1 MKMLNRISLL
11 CTVLIFSG
19 SIDAFADSDTAYI
32 PNVETFLQI
41 GALGSPRISDNGK
54 DVFFTA
60 NMSGVN
66 QLYHLMEDGWPY
78 QLSFYPDGV
87 DYYALAPD
95 GRSVVVGASVGGD
108 EQSQL
113 IWLDG
118 YTGRPKNLTDLPDV
132 QFGSL
137 MFGRDAGTIF
147 YRSNQ
152 ANGKDFYV
160 YQMSVPAGEAR
171 VVYEAA
177 GYNLPGAVSH
187 DGRWLV
193 ILYYESNENSDL
205 YLVDLQGSDS
215 PRHLTP
221 HDGPVVYAAGDFSA
235 DDTKLYFFSNDNDE
249 GASRPLVMDLSSGR
263 ISDMLD
269 SPSRWEAEGGGMS
282 PDGQFA
288 GIIYNE
294 DGYGRLHIY
303 EVATMKELAV
313 PDLNGIVSSIRF
325 SNSGT
330 AVISFSSPT
339 EAPNAW
345 LWNLRTETLTQL
357 THTSYAGI
365 DPGLFRDPELV
376 RILSDDGLE
385 VPAFLYLPSS
395 HTPGTPIPFIVN
407 IHGGPESQFRPYFI
421 RNFQYMMLNGYGIL
435 APNVRG
441 SSGYGRTYQSL
452 DNYKNRMKSVADAGA
467 CARWLVDEGYTT
479 TEMMGV
485 RGGSYGGFMVLAC
498 ITEYPDMFSAA
509 VDNVGIANFQTFLEN
524 TKPYRRHLR
533 EAEYGPLSDPEFLAS
548 VSPIHK
554 VDRIKTPLLVIHGE
568 NDPRVPVS
576 EARQIAAA
584 ITARGGIVDT
594 LIFPDEGHGTS
605 KRANVLKSY
614 RMQVDFFDTH
624 LKKKSR

>member
-1 MKMLNRISLL
+1 MTMLKRTFLL
-11 CTVLIFSG
+11 CTIVIASCHVVAL
-19 SIDAFADSDTAYI
+19 ADSDSAYI

-41 GALGSPRISDNGK
+41 GALGSPKISDDGK
-54 DVFFTA
+54 QVFFTA

-66 QLYHLMEDGWPY
+66 QLYRLMEDGWPY
-78 QLSFYPDGV
+78 QLSFFPDGV
-87 DYYALAPD
+87 DYYDLAPD
-95 GRSVVVGASVGGD
+95 GSGVVVGASAGGD

-118 YTGRPKNLTDLPDV
+118 ETGRPRHLTDLPDV

-137 MFGRDAGTIF
+137 MFGRDGGTIF

-160 YQMSVPAGEAR
+160 YRMSVPAGEAK
-171 VVYEAA
+171 VVYEAE
-177 GYNLPGAVSH
+177 GYNLPGCLSH
-187 DGRWLV
+187 DRRWLV
-193 ILYYESNENSDL
+193 VEYYESNENSDL
-205 YLVDLQGSDS
+205 YLVDLNGSEK

-221 HDGPVVYAAGDFSA
+221 HEGPVVYEVGDFST
-235 DDTKLYFFSNDNDE
+235 DDSKLYFVSNDNSE
-249 GASRPLVMDLSSGR
+249 GSLRPVVMDLSTGHVT
-263 ISDMLD
+263 DML
-269 SPSRWEAEGGGMS
+269 SSSSRWEAEGGGVS
-282 PDGQFA
+282 PDGRFA

-294 DGYGRLHIY
+294 DGYGRLHLY
-303 EVATMKELAV
+303 DLVTMNELPV
-313 PDLNGIVSSIRF
+313 PDLNGIVAGIDI
-325 SNSGT
+325 SNEGT

-345 LWNLRTETLTQL
+345 LWNWKTRTLTQL

-365 DPGLFRDPELV
+365 DPGLFRDPTLV

-385 VPAFLYLPSS
+385 VPAFLYLPASY
-395 HTPGTPIPFIVN
+395 TPGEPIPFIVN
-407 IHGGPESQFRPYFI
+407 IHGGPESQFRPFFI

-441 SSGYGRTYQSL
+441 SSGYGRLYQSL
-452 DNYKNRMKSVADAGA
+452 DNYKNRMKSVSDAAA

-498 ITEYPDMFSAA
+498 ITEYPDLFSAA
-509 VDNVGIANFQTFLEN
+509 IDNVGIANFQTFLEN

-568 NDPRVPVS
+568 NDPRVPVG

-584 ITARGGIVDT
+584 ISARGGVVDT
-594 LIFPDEGHGTS
+594 LIFPDEGHGVS
-605 KRANVLKSY
+605 KRPNVLKSY
-614 RMQVDFFDTH
+614 RTQVDFFDTH
-624 LKKKSR
+624 LKKESR